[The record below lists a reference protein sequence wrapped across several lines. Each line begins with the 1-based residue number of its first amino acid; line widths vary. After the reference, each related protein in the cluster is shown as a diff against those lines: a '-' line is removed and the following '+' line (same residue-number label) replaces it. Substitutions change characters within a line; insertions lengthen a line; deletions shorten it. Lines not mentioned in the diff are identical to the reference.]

1 LQKYIPIGPLRNLQA
16 ICISMPRNEMSA
28 CGSSGDASMSKK
40 PKSEKRERKQKL
52 APVLRRKLPRL
63 KKRPRGKS
71 FEPGNSYGLATRFK
85 KGNRANPGGRPS
97 YKKYSEALRALVAAD
112 PDETF
117 EINSNAAALAA
128 RVVKMGKK
136 GNISAIREIG
146 DRCEGRPAITVHSD
160 GSPDQI
166 TLLVEAMTERSREI
180 GHPEGWVPPLLESG
194 VDEEHEEQEEVND
207 GN

>member
-1 LQKYIPIGPLRNLQA
+1 
-16 ICISMPRNEMSA
+16 MPRSEMSA
-28 CGSSGDASMSKK
+28 CGSSGDASMNKK
-40 PKSEKRERKQKL
+40 AKSEKRDVKQKFS
-52 APVLRRKLPRL
+52 PVLRRKLPRL
-63 KKRPRGKS
+63 KKRPRGRS
-71 FEPGNSYGLATRFK
+71 FLPGNTIGASTRFQ
-85 KGNRANPGGRPS
+85 KGASANPGGRPS

-194 VDEEHEEQEEVND
+194 EEHEEATCDE
-207 GN
+207 

>member
-1 LQKYIPIGPLRNLQA
+1 
-16 ICISMPRNEMSA
+16 
-28 CGSSGDASMSKK
+28 MSKK
-40 PKSEKRERKQKL
+40 VKSAKRVKKQQL
-52 APVLRRKLPRL
+52 ASVLRRKLPRL

-71 FEPGNSYGLATRFK
+71 FEPGNSYGLATRFQ

-146 DRCEGRPAITVHSD
+146 DRCEGRPAITIQGD
-160 GSPDQI
+160 GSPDKI
-166 TLLVEAMTERSREI
+166 MLLVEAMTERSREI
-180 GHPEGWVPPLLESG
+180 GHPEGWVPPLLKSG
-194 VDEEHEEQEEVND
+194 EEQEEAQND
-207 GN
+207 E

>member
-1 LQKYIPIGPLRNLQA
+1 
-16 ICISMPRNEMSA
+16 MPRNEMSA

-40 PKSEKRERKQKL
+40 AKSEKRERKQQL
-52 APVLRRKLPRL
+52 TPVLRRKLPRL
-63 KKRPRGKS
+63 RKRPRGKS
-71 FEPGNSYGLATRFK
+71 FEAGNSYGLATRFQ

-117 EINSNAAALAA
+117 EITSNAAALAA
-128 RVVKMGKK
+128 RVVKMGVK

-160 GSPDQI
+160 GSPDQL
-166 TLLVEAMTERSREI
+166 TLLIEAITERSREI
-180 GHPEGWVPPLLESG
+180 GHPEGWQPPPLLES
-194 VDEEHEEQEEVND
+194 VEEQEETQND
-207 GN
+207 E

>member
-1 LQKYIPIGPLRNLQA
+1 
-16 ICISMPRNEMSA
+16 
-28 CGSSGDASMSKK
+28 MSKK
-40 PKSEKRERKQKL
+40 VKSVKRERKQQL
-52 APVLRRKLPRL
+52 TPVLRRKLPRL

-71 FEPGNSYGLATRFK
+71 FEPGNSYGLATRFQ

-160 GSPDQI
+160 GSPDQVA
-166 TLLVEAMTERSREI
+166 LLIEAMTERSREI

-194 VDEEHEEQEEVND
+194 EEQEEAAND
-207 GN
+207 Q

>member
-1 LQKYIPIGPLRNLQA
+1 
-16 ICISMPRNEMSA
+16 
-28 CGSSGDASMSKK
+28 MSKK
-40 PKSEKRERKQKL
+40 AKSEKRERKQQL
-52 APVLRRKLPRL
+52 TPVLRRKLPRL
-63 KKRPRGKS
+63 KKRARGKS
-71 FEPGNSYGLATRFK
+71 FEPGNSYGLSTRFQ

-160 GSPDQI
+160 GSPDQL
-166 TLLVEAMTERSREI
+166 TLLIEAMTERGREI

-194 VDEEHEEQEEVND
+194 EEHEATRDE
-207 GN
+207 

>member
-1 LQKYIPIGPLRNLQA
+1 
-16 ICISMPRNEMSA
+16 
-28 CGSSGDASMSKK
+28 MSKK
-40 PKSEKRERKQKL
+40 VRSAKRETQQQL
-52 APVLRRKLPRL
+52 TPDLRRKLIRL

-71 FEPGNSYGLATRFK
+71 FEPGNSYGLATRFQ

-166 TLLVEAMTERSREI
+166 MLLVEAMTERSREI
-180 GHPEGWVPPLLESG
+180 GHPEGWVPALESG
-194 VDEEHEEQEEVND
+194 EEQEETTND
-207 GN
+207 D

>member
-1 LQKYIPIGPLRNLQA
+1 
-16 ICISMPRNEMSA
+16 
-28 CGSSGDASMSKK
+28 MSKK
-40 PKSEKRERKQKL
+40 AKSSKPAKRRSQQKFS
-52 APVLRRKLPRL
+52 PVLRRKLLRL

-71 FEPGNSYGLATRFK
+71 FLPGNTIGASTRFQ
-85 KGNRANPGGRPS
+85 KGASANPGGRPS
-97 YKKYSEALRALVAAD
+97 YAKYSEALRALVAAD

-128 RVVKMGKK
+128 RVVKMGVK

-146 DRCEGRPAITVHSD
+146 DRCEGGPAITVHSD

-166 TLLVEAMTERSREI
+166 TLLVQAMTEKSREI

-194 VDEEHEEQEEVND
+194 EEQEEATSD
-207 GN
+207 E

>member
-1 LQKYIPIGPLRNLQA
+1 LPGNTI
-16 ICISMPRNEMSA
+16 
-28 CGSSGDASMSKK
+28 GSS
-40 PKSEKRERKQKL
+40 
-52 APVLRRKLPRL
+52 
-63 KKRPRGKS
+63 
-71 FEPGNSYGLATRFK
+71 TRFQ

-97 YKKYSEALRALVAAD
+97 YKKYSEALRALVAAN
-112 PDETF
+112 PDERC
-117 EINSNAAALAA
+117 EIDTNAAALAA

-180 GHPEGWVPPLLESG
+180 GHPEGWVPPLLEAGDENEG
-194 VDEEHEEQEEVND
+194 VTDDE
-207 GN
+207 

>member
-1 LQKYIPIGPLRNLQA
+1 MAIGDPF
-16 ICISMPRNEMSA
+16 PFEKTK
-28 CGSSGDASMSKK
+28 SSKTA
-40 PKSEKRERKQKL
+40 KRERKQKFS
-52 APVLRRKLPRL
+52 PVLRRKLPRL

-71 FEPGNSYGLATRFK
+71 FEPGNTVGLATRFK
-85 KGNRANPGGRPS
+85 KGDRANPGGRPS

-146 DRCEGRPAITVHSD
+146 DRCEGRPAITIQGD

-180 GHPEGWVPPLLESG
+180 GHPEGWQPPLLES
-194 VDEEHEEQEEVND
+194 
-207 GN
+207 

>member
-1 LQKYIPIGPLRNLQA
+1 MAIGDPF
-16 ICISMPRNEMSA
+16 PFEKTKF
-28 CGSSGDASMSKK
+28 SK
-40 PKSEKRERKQKL
+40 PAKRERKQKL
-52 APVLRRKLPRL
+52 SPVLRRKLPRL
-63 KKRPRGKS
+63 KKRPRGES
-71 FEPGNSYGLATRFK
+71 FLPGNTIGASTRFQ
-85 KGNRANPGGRPS
+85 KGASANPGGRPS

-180 GHPEGWVPPLLESG
+180 GHPEGWMPPLLESG
-194 VDEEHEEQEEVND
+194 EEQEEAKND
-207 GN
+207 G